1 MLGCVSAMRL
11 SSLQPPISESPT
23 APPLCPALSQATVA
37 SLLKGQ
43 VIEAIKQVRLEKNIG
58 LNEAK
63 DVIDTFLWSQ
73 PALQK
78 RIDEA
83 DAREGLLRWLIFLVI
98 GGGGLAYFLT

>member
-1 MLGCVSAMRL
+1 VLGCVSAMPL
-11 SSLQPPISESPT
+11 SFLQPTISET
-23 APPLCPALSQATVA
+23 PPLHPVLSQAAVA
-37 SLLKGQ
+37 LLLNGQ
-43 VIEAIKQVRLEKNIG
+43 VIEAIKQVRLEQNIG

-63 DVIDTFLWSQ
+63 DVIETFLQSQ